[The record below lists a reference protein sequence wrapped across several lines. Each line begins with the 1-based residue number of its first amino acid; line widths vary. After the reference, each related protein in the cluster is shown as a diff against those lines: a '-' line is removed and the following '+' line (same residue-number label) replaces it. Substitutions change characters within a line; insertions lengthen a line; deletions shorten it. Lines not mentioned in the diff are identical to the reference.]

1 MIEPINTL
9 CAQLAKLP
17 GVGAKSAQRLA
28 YYILDMSEASAR
40 ELAQSIINAKEKV
53 RYCPICGNYTD
64 REPCAICADEKRS
77 GEHDF
82 SLTKNDV
89 QNLGMICVVEDPRE
103 VFAMEKLRE
112 YRGRYHVLHGAISP
126 TDGIGP
132 GDIRIKELIERVDA
146 GGVKEVILATNP
158 DVKGE
163 ATASYIARILKPKG
177 VRVTRIA
184 HGVPIGGSLEYV
196 DEMTL
201 LKAVEGRREL

>member
-1 MIEPINTL
+1 MSIEPINTL

-17 GVGAKSAQRLA
+17 GVGSKSAQRLA
-28 YYILDMSEASAR
+28 YFILDMPASSAK
-40 ELAQSIINAKEKV
+40 ELAEAIIRAKDTV
-53 RYCPICGNYTD
+53 RYCPICRNYTD
-64 REPCAICADEKRS
+64 VEPCAICTDEKRS
-77 GEHDF
+77 D
-82 SLTKNDV
+82 DV
-89 QNLGMICVVEDPRE
+89 ICVVEDPKE

-132 GDIRIKELIERVDA
+132 GDIRIKELIERVDK
-146 GGVKEVILATNP
+146 GSVHEVILATNP

-184 HGVPIGGSLEYV
+184 HGVPIGGNLEYV

-201 LKAVEGRREL
+201 LKAVEGRRDM

>member
-1 MIEPINTL
+1 MSIEPINTL

-28 YYILDMSEASAR
+28 YYILDMGETSAL
-40 ELAQSIINAKEKV
+40 ELAQSIINAKKKV
-53 RYCPICGNYTD
+53 HYCSVCGNYTD
-64 REPCAICADEKRS
+64 KEPCDICSDEKRS
-77 GEHDF
+77 
-82 SLTKNDV
+82 NDI
-89 QNLGMICVVEDPRE
+89 ICVVEDPRE
-103 VFAMEKLRE
+103 VLAMEKLRE

-132 GDIRIKELIERVDA
+132 GDIRIKELMERVDA

-163 ATASYIARILKPKG
+163 ATASYIARLLKPKG
-177 VRVTRIA
+177 IRVTRIA
-184 HGVPIGGSLEYV
+184 RGVPIGGSLEYV

-201 LKAVEGRREL
+201 LKAVEGRREI

>member
-1 MIEPINTL
+1 MSIEPINTL

-17 GVGAKSAQRLA
+17 GVGSKSAQRLA
-28 YYILDMSEASAR
+28 YFILDMPASSAK
-40 ELAQSIINAKEKV
+40 ELAEAIIRAKDTV

-64 REPCAICADEKRS
+64 VEPCAICTDEKRS
-77 GEHDF
+77 D
-82 SLTKNDV
+82 DV
-89 QNLGMICVVEDPRE
+89 ICVVEDPKE

-132 GDIRIKELIERVDA
+132 GDIRIKELIERVDK
-146 GGVKEVILATNP
+146 GSVHEVILATNL

-184 HGVPIGGSLEYV
+184 HGVPIGGNLEYV

-201 LKAVEGRREL
+201 LKAVEGRRDM

>member
-1 MIEPINTL
+1 MSIEPINTL

-17 GVGAKSAQRLA
+17 GVGSKSAQRLA
-28 YYILDMSEASAR
+28 YFILDMPASSAK
-40 ELAQSIINAKEKV
+40 ELAEAIIRAKDTV

-64 REPCAICADEKRS
+64 VEPCAICTDEKRS
-77 GEHDF
+77 D
-82 SLTKNDV
+82 DV
-89 QNLGMICVVEDPRE
+89 ICVVEGPKE

-132 GDIRIKELIERVDA
+132 GDIRIKELIERVDK
-146 GGVKEVILATNP
+146 GSVHEVILATNP

-184 HGVPIGGSLEYV
+184 HGVPIGGNLEYV

-201 LKAVEGRREL
+201 LKAVEGRRDM

>member
-1 MIEPINTL
+1 MSIEPINTL

-17 GVGAKSAQRLA
+17 GVGSKSAQRLA
-28 YYILDMSEASAR
+28 YFILDMPASSAK
-40 ELAQSIINAKEKV
+40 ELAEAIIRAKDTV

-64 REPCAICADEKRS
+64 VEPCAICTDEKRS
-77 GEHDF
+77 D
-82 SLTKNDV
+82 DV
-89 QNLGMICVVEDPRE
+89 ICVVEDPKE

-132 GDIRIKELIERVDA
+132 GDIRIKELIERVDK
-146 GGVKEVILATNP
+146 GSVHEVILATNP

-184 HGVPIGGSLEYV
+184 HGVPIVGNLEYV

-201 LKAVEGRREL
+201 LKAVEGRRDM

>member
-1 MIEPINTL
+1 MSIEPINTL

-17 GVGAKSAQRLA
+17 GVGSKSAQRLA
-28 YYILDMSEASAR
+28 YFILDMPASSAK
-40 ELAQSIINAKEKV
+40 ELAEAIIRAKDTV

-64 REPCAICADEKRS
+64 VEPCAICTDEKRS
-77 GEHDF
+77 D
-82 SLTKNDV
+82 DV
-89 QNLGMICVVEDPRE
+89 ICVVEDPKE

-201 LKAVEGRREL
+201 LKAVEGRRYM

>member
-40 ELAQSIINAKEKV
+40 ELAQSITNAKEKV

-77 GEHDF
+77 GE
-82 SLTKNDV
+82 V
-89 QNLGMICVVEDPRE
+89 ICVVEDPKE

-201 LKAVEGRREL
+201 LKAMEGRREM

>member
-1 MIEPINTL
+1 MSIEPINTL

-17 GVGAKSAQRLA
+17 GVGSKSAQRLA
-28 YYILDMSEASAR
+28 YFILDMPASSAK
-40 ELAQSIINAKEKV
+40 ELAEAIIRAKDTV

-64 REPCAICADEKRS
+64 VETCAICTDEKRS
-77 GEHDF
+77 D
-82 SLTKNDV
+82 DV
-89 QNLGMICVVEDPRE
+89 ICVVEDPKE

-132 GDIRIKELIERVDA
+132 GDIRIKELIERVDK
-146 GGVKEVILATNP
+146 GSVHEVILATNP

-184 HGVPIGGSLEYV
+184 HGVPIGGNLEYV

-201 LKAVEGRREL
+201 LKAVEGRRDM

>member
-17 GVGAKSAQRLA
+17 GVGAEGAQRLA

-77 GEHDF
+77 GE
-82 SLTKNDV
+82 V
-89 QNLGMICVVEDPRE
+89 ICVVEDPKE

-112 YRGRYHVLHGAISP
+112 YRGRYHVLHGARSP

>member
-1 MIEPINTL
+1 MSIEPINTL

-17 GVGAKSAQRLA
+17 GVGSKSAQRLA
-28 YYILDMSEASAR
+28 YFILDMPASSAK
-40 ELAQSIINAKEKV
+40 ELAEAIIRAKDTV

-64 REPCAICADEKRS
+64 VEPCAICTDEKRS
-77 GEHDF
+77 D
-82 SLTKNDV
+82 DV
-89 QNLGMICVVEDPRE
+89 ICVVEDPKE

-132 GDIRIKELIERVDA
+132 GDIRIKELIERVA
-146 GGVKEVILATNP
+146 KGSVHEVILATNP

-184 HGVPIGGSLEYV
+184 HGVPIGGNLEYV

-201 LKAVEGRREL
+201 LKAVEGRRDM

>member
-1 MIEPINTL
+1 MSIEPINTL

-17 GVGAKSAQRLA
+17 GVGSKSAQRLA
-28 YYILDMSEASAR
+28 YFILDMPASSAK
-40 ELAQSIINAKEKV
+40 ELAEAIIRAKDTV

-64 REPCAICADEKRS
+64 VEPCAICTDEKRS
-77 GEHDF
+77 D
-82 SLTKNDV
+82 DV
-89 QNLGMICVVEDPRE
+89 ICGVEDPKE

-132 GDIRIKELIERVDA
+132 GDIRIKELIERVDK
-146 GGVKEVILATNP
+146 GSVHEVILATNP

-184 HGVPIGGSLEYV
+184 HGVPIGGNLEYV

-201 LKAVEGRREL
+201 LKAVEGRRDM

>member
-1 MIEPINTL
+1 MSIEPINTL

-17 GVGAKSAQRLA
+17 GVGSKSAQRLA
-28 YYILDMSEASAR
+28 YFILDMPASSAK
-40 ELAQSIINAKEKV
+40 ELAEAIIRAKDTV

-64 REPCAICADEKRS
+64 VEPCAICTDEKRS
-77 GEHDF
+77 D
-82 SLTKNDV
+82 DV
-89 QNLGMICVVEDPRE
+89 ICVVEDPKE
-103 VFAMEKLRE
+103 VFVMEKLRE

-132 GDIRIKELIERVDA
+132 GDIRIKELIERVDK
-146 GGVKEVILATNP
+146 GSVHEVILATNP

-163 ATASYIARILKPKG
+163 ATASYIARILRPKG

-184 HGVPIGGSLEYV
+184 HGVPIGGNLEYV

-201 LKAVEGRREL
+201 LKAVEGRRDM

>member
-1 MIEPINTL
+1 MSIEPINTL

-17 GVGAKSAQRLA
+17 GVGSKSAQRLA
-28 YYILDMSEASAR
+28 YFILDMPASSAK
-40 ELAQSIINAKEKV
+40 ELAEAIIRAKDTV

-64 REPCAICADEKRS
+64 VEPCAICTDEKRS
-77 GEHDF
+77 D
-82 SLTKNDV
+82 DV
-89 QNLGMICVVEDPRE
+89 ICVVEDPKE

-132 GDIRIKELIERVDA
+132 GDIRIKELIERVDK
-146 GGVKEVILATNP
+146 GSVHEVILATNP

-184 HGVPIGGSLEYV
+184 HGVPIGGNLEYV

>member
-1 MIEPINTL
+1 MSIEPINTL

-17 GVGAKSAQRLA
+17 GVGSKSAQRLA
-28 YYILDMSEASAR
+28 YFILDMPASSAK
-40 ELAQSIINAKEKV
+40 ELAEAIIRAKDTV

-64 REPCAICADEKRS
+64 VEPCAICTDEKRS
-77 GEHDF
+77 D
-82 SLTKNDV
+82 NV
-89 QNLGMICVVEDPRE
+89 ICVVEDPKE

-132 GDIRIKELIERVDA
+132 GDIRIKELIERVDK
-146 GGVKEVILATNP
+146 GSVHEVILATNL

-184 HGVPIGGSLEYV
+184 HGVPIGGNLEYV

-201 LKAVEGRREL
+201 LKAVEGRRDM

>member
-77 GEHDF
+77 GE
-82 SLTKNDV
+82 V
-89 QNLGMICVVEDPRE
+89 ICVVEDPKE

-158 DVKGE
+158 EVKGE

-201 LKAVEGRREL
+201 LKAVEGRRELYKKFLI

>member
-1 MIEPINTL
+1 MSIEPINTL

-17 GVGAKSAQRLA
+17 GVGSKSAQRLA
-28 YYILDMSEASAR
+28 YFILDMPASSAK
-40 ELAQSIINAKEKV
+40 ELAEAIIRATDTV

-64 REPCAICADEKRS
+64 VEPCAICTDEKRS
-77 GEHDF
+77 D
-82 SLTKNDV
+82 DV
-89 QNLGMICVVEDPRE
+89 ICVVEDPKE

-132 GDIRIKELIERVDA
+132 GDIRIKELIERVDK
-146 GGVKEVILATNP
+146 GSVHEVILATNP

-184 HGVPIGGSLEYV
+184 HGVPIGGNLEYV

-201 LKAVEGRREL
+201 LKAVEGRRDM

>member
-1 MIEPINTL
+1 MSIEPINTL

-17 GVGAKSAQRLA
+17 GVGSKSAQRLA
-28 YYILDMSEASAR
+28 YFILDMPASSAK
-40 ELAQSIINAKEKV
+40 ELAEAIIRANDTV

-64 REPCAICADEKRS
+64 VEPCAICTDEKRS
-77 GEHDF
+77 D
-82 SLTKNDV
+82 DV
-89 QNLGMICVVEDPRE
+89 ICVVEDPKE

-132 GDIRIKELIERVDA
+132 GDIRIKELIERVDK
-146 GGVKEVILATNP
+146 GSVHEVILATNP

-184 HGVPIGGSLEYV
+184 HGVPIGGNLEYV

-201 LKAVEGRREL
+201 LKAVEGRRDM

>member
-1 MIEPINTL
+1 MSIEPINTL

-17 GVGAKSAQRLA
+17 GVGSKSAQRLA
-28 YYILDMSEASAR
+28 YFILDMPASSAK
-40 ELAQSIINAKEKV
+40 ELAEAIIRAKDTV

-64 REPCAICADEKRS
+64 VEPCAICTDEKRS
-77 GEHDF
+77 D
-82 SLTKNDV
+82 DV
-89 QNLGMICVVEDPRE
+89 ICVVEDPKE

-132 GDIRIKELIERVDA
+132 GDIRIKKLIERVDK
-146 GGVKEVILATNP
+146 GSVHEVILATNP

-184 HGVPIGGSLEYV
+184 HGVPIGGNLEYV
-196 DEMTL
+196 GEMTL
-201 LKAVEGRREL
+201 LKAVEGRRDM

>member
-1 MIEPINTL
+1 MSIEPINTL

-17 GVGAKSAQRLA
+17 GVGSKSAQRLA
-28 YYILDMSEASAR
+28 YFILDMPASSAK
-40 ELAQSIINAKEKV
+40 ELAEAIIRAKDTV

-64 REPCAICADEKRS
+64 VEPCAICTDEKRS
-77 GEHDF
+77 D
-82 SLTKNDV
+82 DV
-89 QNLGMICVVEDPRE
+89 ICVVEDPKE

-132 GDIRIKELIERVDA
+132 GDIRIKELIERVDK
-146 GGVKEVILATNP
+146 GSVHEVILATNP

-163 ATASYIARILKPKG
+163 ATASYIARILEPKG

-184 HGVPIGGSLEYV
+184 HGVPIGGNLEYV

-201 LKAVEGRREL
+201 LKAVEGRRDM

>member
-1 MIEPINTL
+1 MSIEPINTL

-17 GVGAKSAQRLA
+17 GVGSKSAQRLA
-28 YYILDMSEASAR
+28 YFILDMPASSAK
-40 ELAQSIINAKEKV
+40 ELAEATIRAKDTV

-64 REPCAICADEKRS
+64 VEPCAICTDEKRS
-77 GEHDF
+77 D
-82 SLTKNDV
+82 DV
-89 QNLGMICVVEDPRE
+89 ICVVEDPKE

-132 GDIRIKELIERVDA
+132 GDIRIKELIERVDK
-146 GGVKEVILATNP
+146 GSVHEVILATNP

-184 HGVPIGGSLEYV
+184 HGVPIGGNLEYV

-201 LKAVEGRREL
+201 LKAVEGRRDM

>member
-1 MIEPINTL
+1 MSIEPINTL

-17 GVGAKSAQRLA
+17 GVGSKSAQRLA
-28 YYILDMSEASAR
+28 YFILDMPASSAK
-40 ELAQSIINAKEKV
+40 ELAEAIIRAKDTV

-64 REPCAICADEKRS
+64 VEPCAICTDEKRS
-77 GEHDF
+77 D
-82 SLTKNDV
+82 DV
-89 QNLGMICVVEDPRE
+89 ICVVEDPKE

-132 GDIRIKELIERVDA
+132 GDIRIKELIERVDT
-146 GGVKEVILATNP
+146 GSVHEVILATNP

-184 HGVPIGGSLEYV
+184 HGVPIGGNLEYV

-201 LKAVEGRREL
+201 LKAVEGRRDM

>member
-1 MIEPINTL
+1 MSIEPINTL

-17 GVGAKSAQRLA
+17 GVGSKSAQRLA
-28 YYILDMSEASAR
+28 YFILDMPASSAK
-40 ELAQSIINAKEKV
+40 ELAEAIIRAEDTV

-64 REPCAICADEKRS
+64 VEPCAICTDEKRS
-77 GEHDF
+77 D
-82 SLTKNDV
+82 DV
-89 QNLGMICVVEDPRE
+89 ICVVEDPKE

-132 GDIRIKELIERVDA
+132 GDIRIKELIERVDK
-146 GGVKEVILATNP
+146 GSVHEVILATNP

-184 HGVPIGGSLEYV
+184 HGVPIGGNLEYV

-201 LKAVEGRREL
+201 LKAVEGRRDM

>member
-40 ELAQSIINAKEKV
+40 ELAQSITNAKEKV

-77 GEHDF
+77 GE
-82 SLTKNDV
+82 V
-89 QNLGMICVVEDPRE
+89 ICVVEDPKE

-184 HGVPIGGSLEYV
+184 YGVPIGGSLEYV

>member
-1 MIEPINTL
+1 MAAAVISDPMIEPINTL

-77 GEHDF
+77 GE
-82 SLTKNDV
+82 V
-89 QNLGMICVVEDPRE
+89 ICVVEDPKE

>member
-77 GEHDF
+77 GE
-82 SLTKNDV
+82 V
-89 QNLGMICVVEDPRE
+89 ICVVEDPKE

-184 HGVPIGGSLEYV
+184 HGVPIGGRLEYV

>member
-1 MIEPINTL
+1 MSIEPINTL
-9 CAQLAKLP
+9 CTQLAKLP
-17 GVGAKSAQRLA
+17 GVGSKSAQRLA
-28 YYILDMSEASAR
+28 YFILDMPASSAK
-40 ELAQSIINAKEKV
+40 ELAEAIIRAKDTV

-64 REPCAICADEKRS
+64 VEPCAICTDEKRS
-77 GEHDF
+77 D
-82 SLTKNDV
+82 DV
-89 QNLGMICVVEDPRE
+89 ICVVEDPKE
-103 VFAMEKLRE
+103 VCAMEKLRE

-132 GDIRIKELIERVDA
+132 GDIRIKELIERVDK
-146 GGVKEVILATNP
+146 GSVHEVILATNP

-184 HGVPIGGSLEYV
+184 HGVPIGGNLEYV

-201 LKAVEGRREL
+201 LKAVEGRRDM

>member
-1 MIEPINTL
+1 MSIEPINTL

-17 GVGAKSAQRLA
+17 GVGSKSAQRLA
-28 YYILDMSEASAR
+28 YFILDMPASSAK
-40 ELAQSIINAKEKV
+40 ELAEAIIRAKDTV

-64 REPCAICADEKRS
+64 VEPCAICTDEKRS
-77 GEHDF
+77 D
-82 SLTKNDV
+82 DV
-89 QNLGMICVVEDPRE
+89 ICVVEDPKE

-126 TDGIGP
+126 TDRIGP
-132 GDIRIKELIERVDA
+132 GDIRIKELIERVDK
-146 GGVKEVILATNP
+146 GSVHEVILATNP

-184 HGVPIGGSLEYV
+184 HGVPIGGNLEYV

-201 LKAVEGRREL
+201 LKAVEGRRDM

>member
-1 MIEPINTL
+1 MRAA
-9 CAQLAKLP
+9 CKAA

-77 GEHDF
+77 GE
-82 SLTKNDV
+82 V
-89 QNLGMICVVEDPRE
+89 ICVVEDPKE

-112 YRGRYHVLHGAISP
+112 YRGRYHVLARGHIPYRWHRPRGHTHKGAYRARGCGRREGSYP
-126 TDGIGP
+126 CH
-132 GDIRIKELIERVDA
+132 
-146 GGVKEVILATNP
+146 NP

-163 ATASYIARILKPKG
+163 ATASYMPA
-177 VRVTRIA
+177 
-184 HGVPIGGSLEYV
+184 Y
-196 DEMTL
+196 
-201 LKAVEGRREL
+201 

>member
-1 MIEPINTL
+1 MSIEPINTL

-17 GVGAKSAQRLA
+17 GVGSKSAQRLA
-28 YYILDMSEASAR
+28 YFILDMPASSAK
-40 ELAQSIINAKEKV
+40 ELAEAIIRAKDTV

-64 REPCAICADEKRS
+64 VEPCAICTDEKRS
-77 GEHDF
+77 D
-82 SLTKNDV
+82 DV
-89 QNLGMICVVEDPRE
+89 ICVVEDPKE

>member
-1 MIEPINTL
+1 MSIEPINTL

-17 GVGAKSAQRLA
+17 GVGSKSAQRLA
-28 YYILDMSEASAR
+28 YFILDMPASSAK
-40 ELAQSIINAKEKV
+40 ELAEAIIRAKDTV

-64 REPCAICADEKRS
+64 VEPCAICTDEKRS
-77 GEHDF
+77 D
-82 SLTKNDV
+82 DV
-89 QNLGMICVVEDPRE
+89 ICVVADPKE

-132 GDIRIKELIERVDA
+132 GDIRIKELIERVDK
-146 GGVKEVILATNP
+146 GSVHEVILATNP

-184 HGVPIGGSLEYV
+184 HGVPIGGNLEYV

-201 LKAVEGRREL
+201 LKAVEGRRDM